1 MASTPYVGLGL
12 VRSIF
17 RSSKVMGAIK
27 EERAFMKYKNKL
39 MERSSDKVSKKI

>member
-12 VRSIF
+12 VISSF

-27 EERAFMKYKNKL
+27 EERAFMLYKNKL
-39 MERSSDKVSKKI
+39 MEGSSEKVNVF